1 MSRRVRLSRAEY
13 RAVRVQVSND
23 TYLALAPVD
32 SLTVSMA
39 AVAALVATAFA
50 LIVADRW
57 HRRRLDHHG
66 AWMVAMVLF
75 ATGSFA
81 LWWATSAGWSSG
93 VFRVFFTTG
102 AVLNVSWLAL
112 GSIALHASRRTVAR
126 LRAVLAL
133 LSTFALGVMTVA
145 PEKKPFVADDFPQA
159 RDHFGA
165 LPRTL
170 AAVGSGIPALVIIGL
185 ALWSLSRLIQRRAQ
199 SGGYGATRFGATR
212 LVASNV
218 LVAIATLVLSA
229 SGSLAGRLGEE
240 QAFAVTLSVGV
251 VILFVGFMVPSIRS
265 AQRAT

>member
-1 MSRRVRLSRAEY
+1 M
-13 RAVRVQVSND
+13 
-23 TYLALAPVD
+23 D

-50 LIVADRW
+50 FIVADRW

-66 AWMVAMVLF
+66 AWMVAMGLF

-185 ALWSLSRLIQRRAQ
+185 ALWSLSRLIRRRAQ
-199 SGGYGATRFGATR
+199 SDGYGATR

-251 VILFVGFMVPSIRS
+251 VILFVGCMVPSVRS